1 MTIDLVRNRP
11 VFDENIVKPGVAIK
25 FKYKEGH
32 YAHEKTW
39 RNGIIFKSD
48 LTDLEISVYDGEGD
62 MDTVYID
69 VEEVIDEDVAIEIL
83 K

>member
-11 VFDENIVKPGVAIK
+11 VFDEDKIKPGVAIK

-32 YAHEKTW
+32 YAHEETW

-48 LTDLEISVYDGEGD
+48 LTDLEIAVYDGEEGT
-62 MDTVYID
+62 DTVYID
-69 VEEVIDEDVAIEIL
+69 IEEVIDEDVAIEIL